1 VNRSDVPVQ
10 VEESTAE
17 TEISES
23 GVDQTSDRG
32 EDVTQSPYGCAL
44 DELLEAMN
52 SLSAE
57 DPARLAL
64 RNEVVDRCFPL
75 AVHLAQRFQYRG
87 EPFDDLLQVASV
99 GLIKAV
105 NRFDSSRGT
114 AFSSFAMPTILGELK
129 RHFRDTTW
137 SIRIPRTLQELRP
150 LLLDATEHLRQELGR
165 APTVAE
171 IAARMGVSEDAALDA
186 MEAANAYSAASL
198 DETVDGDSGALSV
211 IERLGEV
218 DDGFDLVEARMAAA
232 PLLDALCERDR
243 RILFLRYYRDMTQAE
258 IAREVGISQMHVSRL
273 LTQIVGR
280 LNSQLTAALKACDAA

>member
-1 VNRSDVPVQ
+1 MRSDVLNRPTGST
-10 VEESTAE
+10 VEPETASTE
-17 TEISES
+17 
-23 GVDQTSDRG
+23 VDQNSA
-32 EDVTQSPYGCAL
+32 DVAPHPSPYGDAL
-44 DELLEAMN
+44 DGLWQTID
-52 SLSAE
+52 SLPAT
-57 DPARLAL
+57 DPARIAA
-64 RNEVVDRCFPL
+64 RNEVVERCFPL

-105 NRFDSSRGT
+105 ERFDITRGT
-114 AFSSFAMPTILGELK
+114 AFSSFATPTILGELK

-137 SIRIPRTLQELRP
+137 SVRIPRTLQELRP
-150 LLLDATEHLRQELGR
+150 LLLDASEHLRHELGR

-171 IAARMGVSEDAALDA
+171 IAARMGVSEEAVLDA

-198 DETVDGDSGALSV
+198 DETVDNDSGAPSV
-211 IERLGEV
+211 AERLGEV
-218 DDGFDLVEARMAAA
+218 DEGFDLVEARIAAA

-273 LTQIVGR
+273 LAQIIGR
-280 LNSQLTAALKACDAA
+280 LNAQLGAAMGAVEAA